1 MFISIISED
10 KISSADIEYIK
21 SKVVGVGM
29 GFAIISADHIVISDN
44 FAKKVEESDVISVSV
59 KSIRDCFI
67 YEAAIAA

>member
-1 MFISIISED
+1 MFISVITEE

-21 SKVVGVGM
+21 SKVVGVEM
-29 GFAIISADHIVISDN
+29 GFAILSANHIVLSDN
-44 FAKKVEESDVISVSV
+44 FAKKVEESDVISISV